1 MTNNT
6 SKIKCSGIIGKG
18 NVEKNYEKVP
28 MELFDYV
35 QLDLISHTDL
45 VVYMKLYQ
53 YYNVEIG
60 YAYPTIPQLMFLTGI
75 GGKSTIHKSLKNLE
89 TVGLI
94 QRGKTLKGN
103 NIYVVYKPLDTA
115 ELYESVPD
123 KVVKLRERETDL
135 VAMAENDKERFHQ
148 HMLNKQDQDKGG
160 N

>member
-1 MTNNT
+1 MAANT
-6 SKIKCSGIIGKG
+6 TKIKSTGIICKG

-28 MELFDYV
+28 MEVFDYI

-60 YAYPTIPQLMFLTGI
+60 YAYPTIPQLMFLTNV

-89 TVGLI
+89 IVGLI
-94 QRGKTLKGN
+94 QKGKTLKGN
-103 NIYVVYKPLDTA
+103 NIYVVYKPLDKA
-115 ELYESVPD
+115 ELYECVPE

-148 HMLNKQDQDKGG
+148 HMLDKQNEDKDG